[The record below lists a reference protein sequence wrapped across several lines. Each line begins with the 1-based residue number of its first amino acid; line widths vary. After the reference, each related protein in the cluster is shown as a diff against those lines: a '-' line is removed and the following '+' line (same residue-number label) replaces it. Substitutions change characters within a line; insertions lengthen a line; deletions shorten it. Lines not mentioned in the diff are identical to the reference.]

1 MSKESPALKGLN
13 PKQKEAV
20 KTTGGPVLILAG
32 AGSGKTRAL
41 THRVAYLLE
50 KDVAP
55 ENILAI
61 TFTNKAA
68 GEIKERVKKL
78 IRSQRAPIMGTFHS
92 LCVRILRLDADKI
105 GYGKNFVIY
114 DAEDQM
120 SLVKQI
126 MTEKGFDPK
135 KTAPN
140 AVLGRI
146 SWAKNK
152 MISWKRF
159 KAKYG
164 EEDFYNKT
172 VTAVYEDYQ
181 QRLQKFNAMDFDDLI
196 MLTVLLLK
204 KNPKTAEKYQ
214 KLFKYILVDEYQDTN
229 MSQYELVKILAE
241 KYKNLFVIGDDYQS
255 IYGWRNADIRNIL
268 NFEKDYPDAKIIEMA
283 QNYRSTK
290 KIIEAAQHIIKKNED
305 QRHKKLWTENDDGQA
320 IKIVE
325 VANER
330 EEGDYVIEA
339 IRKAKA
345 KEFKLK
351 DVAVLYRTHA
361 QSRAIEEAFLKANMP
376 YKIIGGV
383 KFYERREVKDI
394 LAYLRFI
401 SNPED
406 IISFGRMYNVPPRK
420 IGKVSYNKILA
431 EYQKKKPVMQI
442 LEESDY
448 PAFHILHATLKGFA
462 TKSEQYP
469 VTKLTKYVL
478 DKIGY
483 KEYLDPTGKSLDG
496 QARWENI
503 QELFTVTRKYDKEKP
518 KEGLAKFLEEVA
530 LIQETDN
537 LDKGNDVVTLM
548 TVHSAKGLEFP
559 QIFMI
564 GMEEH
569 LFPHARSIMEPKE
582 LAEERRLC
590 YVGITRAM
598 NDLHLTFC
606 RRRTIFGSSEHTLPS
621 RFLME
626 LPGHLVD
633 FQQDN
638 SVDED
643 DIVYYS

>member
-1 MSKESPALKGLN
+1 MSKDSPALKGLN

-20 KTTGGPVLILAG
+20 QTIDGPVLILAG

-50 KDVAP
+50 KGVAP

-68 GEIKERVKKL
+68 GEIKERVGKL
-78 IRSQRAPIMGTFHS
+78 VKSQRMPLMGTFHS
-92 LCVRILRLDADKI
+92 LCVRILRMDADKI

-114 DAEDQM
+114 DAGDQL

-126 MTEKGFDPK
+126 MTEQGFDPK

-152 MISWKRF
+152 MIGWKKF
-159 KAKYG
+159 KEQYG
-164 EEDFYNKT
+164 EEDFYHKT

-181 QRLQKFNAMDFDDLI
+181 QQLQKFNAMDFDDLI
-196 MLTVLLLK
+196 MLTVRLLK
-204 KNPKTAEKYQ
+204 KDQKTAEKYQ
-214 KLFKYILVDEYQDTN
+214 KLFKYTLVDEYQDTN
-229 MSQYELVKILAE
+229 MSQYELVKILSA
-241 KYKNLFVIGDDYQS
+241 KHKNLFVIGDDYQS

-268 NFEKDYPDAKIIEMA
+268 NFEKDYPNAKIIEMT

-290 KIIEAAQHIIKKNED
+290 KIIKAAQHIIQKNED

-320 IKIVE
+320 VKIVE

-330 EEGDYVIEA
+330 EEGKYVIEA
-339 IRKAKA
+339 IRKGQGRGI
-345 KEFKLK
+345 KLK
-351 DVAVLYRTHA
+351 DTAVLYRTHA
-361 QSRAIEEAFLKANMP
+361 QSRAIEESFLRANVP

-383 KFYERREVKDI
+383 KFYERREIKDI

-406 IISFGRMYNVPPRK
+406 VVNFGRVYNIPPRK

-431 EYQKKKPVMQI
+431 EYQKKKSIMQV

-448 PAFHILHATLKGFA
+448 PAFHLLYAILKGFM
-462 TKSEQYP
+462 TKSEEYS
-469 VTKLTKYVL
+469 VTKLAKYVL
-478 DKIGY
+478 DKIAY
-483 KEYLDPTGKSLDG
+483 KEYLDPTGRSLDG

-518 KEGLAKFLEEVA
+518 QEGLAKFLEEVA
-530 LIQETDN
+530 LIQETDKI
-537 LDKGNDVVTLM
+537 DKGSNVVTLM

-559 QIFMI
+559 QVFMI

-598 NDLHLTFC
+598 GDLHMTFC
-606 RRRTIFGSSEHTLPS
+606 RQRTIFGSSENTLPS
-621 RFLME
+621 RFLLE

-633 FQQDN
+633 FQQDT
-638 SVDED
+638 SVEEDE
-643 DIVYYS
+643 ILYYS